1 MASVNANV
9 NLTSQLASH
18 IVVPLTT
25 FLNGNNTL
33 FSESQPWISD
43 LRCSDQLSQAP
54 MICHAAL
61 DSDTNCDRFKLHLP
75 YSQHTLIWEVIFDR
89 RRNNQAPDFIF
100 GEEDKDFNPDSE
112 KLESLSYWNT
122 SNANCFSLVIK
133 ELLLQYALHQ
143 EKLLGANSRLSFEC
157 SKLRTSKDFDSFEIL
172 VKKKNTNGYNSY
184 FEANFLIR
192 INLKSE
198 SLPHLKA
205 GLNKSI
211 QDFYA
216 NLLVTMVSNDTANVV
231 TNLQINPWL
240 EKLLG
245 SNTTKQCPRWGG
257 SNASSLLE
265 YLTTVQ
271 RYLQDKINRIGEN
284 FTRRKELIE
293 SFKQHFNG
301 ALLEYDSEN
310 YTSINLLLVTSG
322 FYFILHGNVNYYLRV
337 NIIFLL
343 HFG

>member
-43 LRCSDQLSQAP
+43 LRCS
-54 MICHAAL
+54 HAAL

-112 KLESLSYWNT
+112 KLE
-122 SNANCFSLVIK
+122 
-133 ELLLQYALHQ
+133 

-205 GLNKSI
+205 
-211 QDFYA
+211 
-216 NLLVTMVSNDTANVV
+216 
-231 TNLQINPWL
+231 
-240 EKLLG
+240 
-245 SNTTKQCPRWGG
+245 
-257 SNASSLLE
+257 
-265 YLTTVQ
+265 
-271 RYLQDKINRIGEN
+271 DKINRIGEN

-322 FYFILHGNVNYYLRV
+322 FYFILHVSLPSGFPQSMPVLIIQSVYHRMGILPYKETRTSYPYSPRWSGKEMVERIQVYLAT
-337 NIIFLL
+337 IIEDFKTSSLRYGKL
-343 HFG
+343 